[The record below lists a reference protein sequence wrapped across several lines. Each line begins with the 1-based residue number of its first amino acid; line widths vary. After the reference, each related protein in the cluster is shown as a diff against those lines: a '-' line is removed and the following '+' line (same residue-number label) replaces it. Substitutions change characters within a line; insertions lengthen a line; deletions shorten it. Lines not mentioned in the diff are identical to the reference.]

1 MNKKI
6 RDFVRK
12 MRGFTL
18 IELLVVIAIIAL
30 LASML
35 LPALSKA
42 REMARRTKCVSNLH
56 QIGLA
61 YHMYANDY
69 NDYGPLGDIGRSYY
83 YGGGSYKYMNTNRT
97 FQSGEKPY
105 SIGRLLT
112 YGYLD
117 HNGMVYFCPSDVAR
131 GADRQEMEAW
141 MASGITYKDNSSYS
155 TYISYVSRDSEDGN
169 GTPIRI
175 SKHPDWAI
183 VADWDMCAKNVESGA
198 LHKNGFNVLYADGG
212 VSFCSDRA
220 GLFAS
225 GNQLDDGIRSRWVF
239 LTNYRK

>member
-1 MNKKI
+1 MNKKT

-42 REMARRTKCVSNLH
+42 RDMARKAKCVSNLR

-69 NDYGPLGDIGRSYY
+69 NGYGPSDTHGDRYY
-83 YGGGSYKYMNTNRT
+83 YGGGSYKYKMTYRT
-97 FQSGEKPY
+97 FQGGEPAY
-105 SIGRLLT
+105 GIGKFLT
-112 YGYLD
+112 YGYLG
-117 HNGMVYFCPSDVAR
+117 NGMIYFCPAQPCTDNYQA
-131 GADRQEMEAW
+131 MENW
-141 MASGITYKDNSSYS
+141 MDSGVTYEGNAAYS
-155 TYISYVSRDSEDGN
+155 TYISYVSRDVEDGN
-169 GTPIRI
+169 GGAIRI

-183 VADWDMCAKNVESGA
+183 VADENMCAKNVESDVW
-198 LHKNGFNVLYADGG
+198 HKNGFNVLYADGG
-212 VSFCSDRA
+212 VSFCVDMA

-225 GNQLDDGIRSRWVF
+225 GDQLDDGIRNRWIF